1 MLKCTGEAWGRLAY
15 RFLHGRA
22 CWNCAS
28 LINLTYDVGNFIP
41 TKFIPTPGTESLWT
55 EAFIWTDVS
64 KILLPEILK
73 LSSPSQY
80 PSELQF

>member
-1 MLKCTGEAWGRLAY
+1 MGR
-15 RFLHGRA
+15 HVGIMH
-22 CWNCAS
+22 
-28 LINLTYDVGNFIP
+28 LINLTYDVGSP
-41 TKFIPTPGTESLWT
+41 WQSPRKFIPTPGTESLWT